1 MVDHLIAFCR
11 YLRLAGIPVSTGEAL
26 DLMHALTLLEPS
38 RENFLLAVKT
48 TVTKGRINERELE
61 KLFHFY
67 LRTAAKGP
75 APIPTPQKP
84 AIPKPAPRLTP
95 QEFSARLAQMKD
107 WLRQE
112 MARAREGEE
121 TASGRGGGPGG
132 QAAGRGTGVARDGGG
147 QGNPGYQTA
156 AFNQATFPTRFFMV
170 LERGGEEE
178 LAVLAAE
185 ALSTLMETGSED
197 GETVEE
203 TLDRLKGLLD
213 WNAVGEH
220 LEQPSVREAKRLLWS
235 EKLLKLE
242 SFLRTGI
249 RERRWRQQPE
259 QELENMARHSNL
271 AGRAFADLNQE
282 ELAEVKR
289 QVVRLARQLATRPG
303 YRYKPSPHGMVDM
316 ARTVRL
322 AAATGGVPL
331 QLCHMRREPGR
342 PAVVL
347 LCDLSGSVAPYS
359 RFMLLLV
366 HTMQNKFRLARSFA
380 FVDAVA
386 EITGL
391 VKNQDLERTLVQI
404 QRQTGIW
411 QTGFSDYGA
420 VWKQFRREYL
430 KVLNNKTT
438 LIVLGDARNNY
449 KPPEVDHFQEI
460 CRRARQVIWLNPAP
474 REHWEG
480 EDNIMGLY
488 APYCRRVLEC
498 RNLAQLTRIAREIF

>member
-1 MVDHLIAFCR
+1 MVDLLIAFCR

-48 TVTKGRINERELE
+48 TLAKGRVNERELE

-84 AIPKPAPRLTP
+84 AIPNPAPRLTP
-95 QEFSARLAQMKD
+95 QEFSTRLAQMKD

-121 TASGRGGGPGG
+121 GNSGRGGGPGG
-132 QAAGRGTGVARDGGG
+132 QTTGRETGVAVARGWQRDRT
-147 QGNPGYQTA
+147 TA
-156 AFNQATFPTRFFMV
+156 FKQVPLYNRLFMV

-178 LAVLAAE
+178 LATLAAE
-185 ALSTLMETGSED
+185 ALSALTEANNGA
-197 GETVEE
+197 GESVQE
-203 TLDRLKGLLD
+203 TLTGLKALLD
-213 WNAVGEH
+213 WNTVREH
-220 LEQPSVREAKRLLWS
+220 LEQPSMREAQKLIWR
-235 EKLLKLE
+235 EKLRKLE
-242 SFLRTGI
+242 NILRTGI
-249 RERRWRQQPE
+249 EEKRWRQQPE
-259 QELENMARHSNL
+259 RELENMARRANL
-271 AGRAFADLNQE
+271 AERSFAHLNPE

-289 QVVRLARQLATRPG
+289 QVVRLGRQLATRPG
-303 YRYKPSPHGMVDM
+303 YRHKPSPHGMVDI

-322 AAATGGVPL
+322 AATTGGVPL

-342 PAVVL
+342 PDVVL

-366 HTMQNKFRLARSFA
+366 HTMQNKFQLARSFA

-391 VKNQDLERTLVQI
+391 VKNQDLERTLVHI

-430 KVLNNKTT
+430 TVLNNKTT
-438 LIVLGDARNNY
+438 LIILGDARNNY

-480 EDNIMGLY
+480 EDSIMGLY